1 MRKTIGVALMALT
14 AATGMFAQG
23 GPGGGRGD
31 RTPPTAAEMLD
42 RRIQMLTTLLTLD
55 AAQQAQARTI
65 FTDENTA
72 ATAIRTKLDTAEDA
86 LQAAVKGSASD
97 SQIDQLAAS
106 IGTLQGQSIAV
117 HAKAQAKFR
126 SILNA
131 TQKEKL
137 DAARGG
143 MGGRGMGGMMGGHM
157 GPMRGRMPAQ
167 E

>member
-1 MRKTIGVALMALT
+1 MIVALLAVT
-14 AATGMFAQG
+14 AATGAFAQD
-23 GPGGGRGD
+23 PGGHGRGGGN

-55 AAQQAQARTI
+55 ANQQAQAKTI

-72 ATAIRTKLDTAEDA
+72 AAALRTKIDTAQDA

-106 IGTLQGQSIAV
+106 LGTLHGQSLAV

-126 SILNA
+126 SILNSA
-131 TQKEKL
+131 QKEKL
-137 DAARGG
+137 DASRGF
-143 MGGRGMGGMMGGHM
+143 GRGMGPGAAGGPM
-157 GPMRGRMPAQ
+157 GPMRRGGGFGHQ
-167 E
+167 Q